1 MAIDRNLYD
10 GVFYCKFCGKPLH
23 VFWII
28 NKKERCE
35 CGSKGFM
42 SSINFD
48 IRKTLARTGREIEE
62 EGIKIS

>member
-1 MAIDRNLYD
+1 MEGHNLYD
-10 GVFYCKFCGKPLH
+10 GVFYCRFCGRPLH
-23 VFWII
+23 VFLILRT
-28 NKKERCE
+28 KERCE

-48 IRKTLARTGREIEE
+48 ISETLARTEEMIEE

>member
-1 MAIDRNLYD
+1 MAIDRDLYD
-10 GVFYCKFCGKPLH
+10 GVFYCRFCGRPLH
-23 VFWII
+23 IFLIL
-28 NKKERCE
+28 KTKERCE

-48 IRKTLARTGREIEE
+48 IQETLARTERMIEE